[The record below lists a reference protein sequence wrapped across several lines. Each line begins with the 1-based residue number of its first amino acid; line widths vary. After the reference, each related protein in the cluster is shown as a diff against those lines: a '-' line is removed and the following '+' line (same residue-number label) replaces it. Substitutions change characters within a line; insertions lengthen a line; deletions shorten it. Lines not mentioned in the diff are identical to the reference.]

1 VKEVYSETL
10 KSQTSSQQASIHF
23 MPNLEVEIEGR
34 LRPQMEIQ
42 LQEKLGDLL
51 LILDYAKKMKLL
63 INEALLRLDLLA
75 HRHLRK
81 KF

>member
-1 VKEVYSETL
+1 
-10 KSQTSSQQASIHF
+10 
-23 MPNLEVEIEGR
+23 
-34 LRPQMEIQ
+34 
-42 LQEKLGDLL
+42 LGDLL